1 MEFNDL
7 KERALRIR
15 SHYAAYE
22 TRLYGRSWTTEE
34 LFIGMIGDMGDLG
47 KLIQAHEGVRAIE
60 GSEAQL
66 RHELADVLW
75 SVIILAD
82 RCGVDLEAAFN
93 EDMDSLEAALVAHG
107 HGESKRTERIE
118 ESSDERVRGD
128 GP

>member
-1 MEFNDL
+1 MEFNEL
-7 KERALRIR
+7 AKRALRIR

-22 TRLYGRSWTTEE
+22 TRLYGRPWTTEE
-34 LFIGMIGDMGDLG
+34 LYIGMIGDIGDLA

-60 GSEAQL
+60 GSEEQL

-93 EDMDSLEAALVAHG
+93 EDMDSLEAALVAHDS
-107 HGESKRTERIE
+107 GES
-118 ESSDERVRGD
+118 
-128 GP
+128 

>member
-1 MEFNDL
+1 M
-7 KERALRIR
+7 KIR

-34 LFIGMIGDMGDLG
+34 LYIGMIGDLGDLG
-47 KLIQAHEGVRAIE
+47 KLIQAREGVRAIE
-60 GSEAQL
+60 GSEAKL

-93 EDMDSLEAALVAHG
+93 EDMDNLETALVARKSK
-107 HGESKRTERIE
+107 ES
-118 ESSDERVRGD
+118 
-128 GP
+128 

>member
-1 MEFNDL
+1 MEFNEL

-34 LFIGMIGDMGDLG
+34 LFIGMIGDIGDLA
-47 KLIQAHEGVRAIE
+47 KLVQAYEGVRAIE

-75 SVIILAD
+75 SIIILAD

-107 HGESKRTERIE
+107 DGES
-118 ESSDERVRGD
+118 
-128 GP
+128 